1 MTRYGGT
8 ALNSV
13 TVATV
18 HRTATTARRESGKML
33 IAILIL
39 TIFNTGLIILTIG
52 GLVVYKDEIE
62 HFVAAASK
70 HTDESIETA
79 TTALYNMDSI
89 KQKVEM
95 TGRFEL

>member
-1 MTRYGGT
+1 
-8 ALNSV
+8 
-13 TVATV
+13 
-18 HRTATTARRESGKML
+18 ML
-33 IAILIL
+33 IAILVI
-39 TIFNTGLIILTIG
+39 TIFNTGLILLGICGMIL
-52 GLVVYKDEIE
+52 YKDEIE
-62 HFVAAASK
+62 SFVAAATK